1 MQLPQQP
8 QQPPQ
13 QMQMPGGPPQ
23 PMMGPGG
30 PPGHQGPP
38 VGAVP
43 VLPPNST
50 TPPTHP
56 PKPPTPSTETSSNSL
71 KQLEKLER
79 DEPLGDQATIAMIL
93 YANQNH
99 PGLKAQYPDWKDRF
113 KQINKIWKQLAN
125 DKRQPYVQQ
134 ARENRTAS
142 RMNKQ
147 VCIGIILL
155 FLTWVINT
163 QCGNF
168 ENFLPRRFSVK
179 SISRKI

>member
-1 MQLPQQP
+1 M
-8 QQPPQ
+8 
-13 QMQMPGGPPQ
+13 
-23 PMMGPGG
+23 
-30 PPGHQGPP
+30 
-38 VGAVP
+38 
-43 VLPPNST
+43 
-50 TPPTHP
+50 
-56 PKPPTPSTETSSNSL
+56 
-71 KQLEKLER
+71 EKLER

-147 VCIGIILL
+147 VCIGILLLLIWVIDHFSIIFTNDLFSSVACFEHFIHWNL
-155 FLTWVINT
+155 FLKLW
-163 QCGNF
+163 C
-168 ENFLPRRFSVK
+168 
-179 SISRKI
+179 